1 MPDKVHMCTMGGAY
15 AQGREH
21 TTGSIEP
28 GKQADFIVIDQDI
41 FAVPVHEVHRT
52 RVLRT
57 VVRGQ
62 TVYDQANA
70 ADVIDFQNPDAATLT
85 EQQPQPRSP

>member
-1 MPDKVHMCTMGGAY
+1 MYTMGGAY